1 MSFDLRL
8 SQVIELSVQGLHAEV
23 ELLRDHPG

>member
-1 MSFDLRL
+1 MSFDLKL
-8 SQVIELSVQGLHAEV
+8 SQMIELRVHSLAAEV